1 MQDGRKV
8 RNDILLRCGN
18 LSRATQDDES
28 VITGRFHI
36 TDVFDFRYASEAAAD
51 PDRRMAGVRY
61 ISLPTLPKEMIDGFS
76 SGRPD
81 AEQLNS
87 KDFAASLVRYASVP
101 QAQALARRLYPSI
114 VLDPQSQRYYGD
126 FLRGVLNAPGGSLW
140 HCSQGKD
147 RAGLAAAYLLTA
159 LGADRATILDDFG
172 KSNEYYAP
180 FVAALSA
187 QVVRTGGDK
196 DATDFIQAMVG
207 VSVTN
212 FIAALDLIDE
222 KYGSLPLY
230 VENQLGFTPSEQK
243 QLRDRYLE

>member
-1 MQDGRKV
+1 
-8 RNDILLRCGN
+8 
-18 LSRATQDDES
+18 
-28 VITGRFHI
+28 
-36 TDVFDFRYASEAAAD
+36 
-51 PDRRMAGVRY
+51 
-61 ISLPTLPKEMIDGFS
+61 MIDGFS

-114 VLDPQSQRYYGD
+114 VMDPQSRRYYGD

-230 VENQLGFTPSEQK
+230 VENQLGFTPS
-243 QLRDRYLE
+243 